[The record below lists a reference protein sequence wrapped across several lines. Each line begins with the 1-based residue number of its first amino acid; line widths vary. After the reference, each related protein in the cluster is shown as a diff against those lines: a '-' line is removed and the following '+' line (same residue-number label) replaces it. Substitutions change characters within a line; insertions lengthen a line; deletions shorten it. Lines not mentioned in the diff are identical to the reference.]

1 MNFRCTIAEQG
12 IIIQKKEK
20 EKKRPPAIRP
30 LCEKLTSPQG
40 PEVYFT

>member
-20 EKKRPPAIRP
+20 EKKNDP
-30 LCEKLTSPQG
+30 LPLGLCVKS
-40 PEVYFT
+40 